1 MKRGKRLLAALL
13 GGLLIGLLP
22 LGALAEEAPA
32 VIVDIE
38 GGETAEALMAED
50 ADEVWEPVGTVPA
63 DTAAESIFSRSSMVA
78 RLVALSVIKTLIRI
92 GYAPYSWAR
101 LLSHSRPTAI

>member
-63 DTAAESIFSRSSMVA
+63 DTAALDDRLGDHGDDAAAGDGGA
-78 RLVALSVIKTLIRI
+78 R
-92 GYAPYSWAR
+92 
-101 LLSHSRPTAI
+101 

>member
-38 GGETAEALMAED
+38 GGETAEALMAEG
-50 ADEVWEPVGTVPA
+50 PSLPT
-63 DTAAESIFSRSSMVA
+63 R
-78 RLVALSVIKTLIRI
+78 RLWMSGASPLF
-92 GYAPYSWAR
+92 
-101 LLSHSRPTAI
+101 